1 MRRSLFI
8 HTLILSLFA
17 VPLLLMASSNDK
29 PVDLSKKWSL
39 PDSPSGTHC
48 AAFVEAINRKDQKYT
63 REFFEDH
70 VAPSFRNA
78 MSTDQH
84 LSQFKWMHENI
95 GELELLGVKKIS
107 PTSALL
113 TFRSKK
119 SSKRFK
125 ANLKFDPNEHYR
137 IASIDV
143 QEAAGG
149 YGLTSDSSAQCA
161 QPSQGRGAACCAP
174 KKN

>member
-1 MRRSLFI
+1 MKRSLF
-8 HTLILSLFA
+8 TLVWALSLFA
-17 VPLLLMASSNDK
+17 VPLLLMASSSDK
-29 PVDLSKKWSL
+29 PVDLSKKWNL

-63 REFFEDH
+63 REFFVDH
-70 VAPSFRNA
+70 VAPSFRKA
-78 MSTDQH
+78 MSMDQH

-95 GELELLGVKKIS
+95 GEVELLGVRKAS
-107 PTSALL
+107 PTSAIL

-119 SSKRFK
+119 SGKRFK
-125 ANLKFDPNEHYR
+125 TDLKFDPYEHHR

-143 QEAAGG
+143 QEAGG

-161 QPSQGRGAACCAP
+161 QPSQAKGAACCAP